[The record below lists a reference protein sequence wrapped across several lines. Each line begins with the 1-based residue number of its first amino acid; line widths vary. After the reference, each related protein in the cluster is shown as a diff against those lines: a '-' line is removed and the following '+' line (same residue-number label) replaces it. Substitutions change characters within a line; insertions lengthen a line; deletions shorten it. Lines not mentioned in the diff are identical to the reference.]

1 MISFVIE
8 GIGLTVPQYSII
20 LVAKAI
26 VRFTRALWVGV
37 AIRAVDRCRT
47 RVPSFG
53 TLVGRSGNRGGG
65 RGWWRAGFAVFHL
78 PRLFANFCFVIPDV
92 WGAGVDPGCA
102 EEAQTVFRFATFVF
116 CAELWILMCAIR
128 VFRVCRTIIVIALGF
143 KLDMSRLQG
152 GQENQT

>member
-1 MISFVIE
+1 MISVIIK
-8 GIGLTVPQYSII
+8 GIGLTVPQDSITH
-20 LVAKAI
+20 VAKAI

-78 PRLFANFCFVIPDV
+78 PRLFANFVYIIPDV

-102 EEAQTVFRFATFVF
+102 EEAQTVFRFATF
-116 CAELWILMCAIR
+116 
-128 VFRVCRTIIVIALGF
+128 G
-143 KLDMSRLQG
+143 S
-152 GQENQT
+152 